1 MWIVIIPS
9 TGKSKEDEVQRVD
22 KEMAKIRRK
31 FTQTRLTGYGQRK
44 YVWKMVYMQMLG
56 YEVDFGAQEVV
67 NLISSTKF
75 SEKSVGYLAVSIL
88 LANVKDL
95 GPLLLNA
102 IRSDLMQG
110 DPLSKGLALQT
121 IANMGGID
129 ATAVQDIVF
138 NLLVSPR
145 IANNIRKKAALSL
158 LRVVRSKNGPLPLE
172 WRQKIYPLLDNRNM
186 GVVMATSSLLLA
198 MISRNPADNMAVL
211 PNIILLLHKLVLVG
225 ACTSDYKYCQTP
237 APWLQVGRRNIYSRL
252 LGPTNNETCSLKG
265 PKKMEC
271 YFRLDFFFCIH
282 IGARVLQFVRRY
294 DFFEFY
300 SISRHLRTLRFAHAS
315 TKF

>member
-1 MWIVIIPS
+1 MCRCHP
-9 TGKSKEDEVQRVD
+9 GKSKEDEVERVD
-22 KEMAKIRRK
+22 KEMAKIRKK
-31 FTQTRLTGYGQRK
+31 FTQKTRLTGYGQRK

-102 IRSDLMQG
+102 IRSDLLQG

-121 IANMGGID
+121 VANMGGID
-129 ATAVQDIVF
+129 ATALKDIVF
-138 NLLVSPR
+138 KLLVSAR
-145 IANNIRKKAALSL
+145 IANNIKKKAALSL
-158 LRVVRSKNGPLPLE
+158 LRVVRTTKGPLPLE
-172 WRQKIYPLLDNRNM
+172 WRQQIYPLLDNRNM

-237 APWLQVGRRNIYSRL
+237 APWLQVSARYLSQRTSKCQGDLAKTDKKGRII
-252 LGPTNNETCSLKG
+252 CKG
-265 PKKMEC
+265 PN
-271 YFRLDFFFCIH
+271 
-282 IGARVLQFVRRY
+282 FVY
-294 DFFEFY
+294 
-300 SISRHLRTLRFAHAS
+300 LS
-315 TKF
+315 TSNG